1 MQSETEIDQ
10 LWRPSQWTNAF
21 YFMAGG
27 VALVIGI
34 VVAFQGQGSDIPWAE
49 KMAHG
54 VWAGGLMLILWKYLE
69 IRCTRYQLSAE
80 RLTATHGVLNRLT
93 DSMELYRIKDTQVFE
108 PLWMRPMGLGNV
120 CIHSSD
126 KTTPT
131 LMVRAIPK
139 PMDVAGFVR
148 QQVEAERV
156 RKGVRE
162 FD

>member
-1 MQSETEIDQ
+1 MQSGTEIDQ

-21 YFMAGG
+21 YFLVGA

-34 VVAFQGQGSDIPWAE
+34 VAVIKGLETGIPWAE
-49 KMAHG
+49 KMAHS
-54 VWAGGLMLILWKYLE
+54 VWVGGLMLILWKYLE
-69 IRCTRYQLSAE
+69 IRCTHYQLSAE
-80 RLTATHGVLNRLT
+80 QLTATHGVLNRLT
-93 DSMELYRIKDTQVFE
+93 DNLELYRIKDTQVFE
-108 PLWMRPMGLGNV
+108 PIWLRLMGLGNV

-126 KTTPT
+126 KTTPI

-139 PMDVAGFVR
+139 PMDMASLVR
-148 QQVEAERV
+148 RQVEAERV

>member
-1 MQSETEIDQ
+1 MQSGTEIDQ

-21 YFMAGG
+21 YFAVGG
-27 VALVIGI
+27 IALVIGI
-34 VVAFQGQGSDIPWAE
+34 VVAFTGLGAGIPWSE
-49 KMAHG
+49 KIAHG
-54 VWAGGLMLILWKYLE
+54 VWAAGLMLIVWKYLE
-69 IRCTRYQLSAE
+69 IRCIRYQLSAE
-80 RLTATHGVLNRLT
+80 QLTASHGVLNRLT
-93 DSMELYRIKDTQVFE
+93 DNLELYRIKDTQVFE
-108 PLWMRPMGLGNV
+108 PIWLRLVGLGNV

-139 PMDVAGFVR
+139 PMDVATMVR
-148 QQVEAERV
+148 RQVEAERV

>member
-1 MQSETEIDQ
+1 MQSNTEIGEM
-10 LWRPSQWTNAF
+10 WRPSQWYNAF
-21 YFMAGG
+21 YFIAGG
-27 VALVIGI
+27 VALAMGI
-34 VVAFQGQGSDIPWAE
+34 VVTSNGLGTGIPWAE

-69 IRCTRYQLSAE
+69 IRCTHYQLSAE
-80 RLTATHGVLNRLT
+80 QLTATHGVLNRLT
-93 DSMELYRIKDTQVFE
+93 DNLELYRIKDTQVFE
-108 PLWMRPMGLGNV
+108 PLWLRPMGLGNV

-126 KTTPT
+126 RTTPT

-139 PMDVAGFVR
+139 PTKMASLVR

>member
-1 MQSETEIDQ
+1 MQSNTEIDEM
-10 LWRPSQWTNAF
+10 WRPSQWYNAF
-21 YFMAGG
+21 YFIAGG
-27 VALVIGI
+27 VALAMGI
-34 VVAFQGQGSDIPWAE
+34 VVAIKGLGTGTPWAE

-69 IRCTRYQLSAE
+69 IRCTHYQLSAE
-80 RLTATHGVLNRLT
+80 QLTATHGVLNRLT
-93 DSMELYRIKDTQVFE
+93 DNLELYRIKDTQVFE
-108 PLWMRPMGLGNV
+108 PIWLRPMGLGNV

-126 KTTPT
+126 RTTPT

-139 PMDVAGFVR
+139 PTKMASLVR

>member
-1 MQSETEIDQ
+1 
-10 LWRPSQWTNAF
+10 
-21 YFMAGG
+21 
-27 VALVIGI
+27 
-34 VVAFQGQGSDIPWAE
+34 
-49 KMAHG
+49 
-54 VWAGGLMLILWKYLE
+54 MLILWKYLE

-80 RLTATHGVLNRLT
+80 QLTATHGVLNRLT
-93 DSMELYRIKDTQVFE
+93 DNLELYRIKDTQVFE
-108 PLWMRPMGLGNV
+108 PFWLRPMGLGNV
-120 CIHSSD
+120 CIHSSE

-139 PMDVAGFVR
+139 PTDMASLVR

>member
-1 MQSETEIDQ
+1 MQLQSDIDAQ
-10 LWRPSQWTNAF
+10 WRPSQWHNAF
-21 YFMAGG
+21 YFIAGG
-27 VALVIGI
+27 VALVMGI
-34 VVAFQGQGSDIPWAE
+34 VVVLKGFGTGIPWAE
-49 KMAHG
+49 KTSHV

-69 IRCTRYQLSAE
+69 IRCTRYRLSAE
-80 RLTATHGVLNRLT
+80 QLTATHGVLNRLT
-93 DSMELYRIKDTQVFE
+93 DNLELYRIKDTQVFE
-108 PLWMRPMGLGNV
+108 PFWLRPMGLGNV

-131 LMVRAIPK
+131 LTIRAIPK
-139 PMDVAGFVR
+139 PTDMAGLVR